1 MFRAHTPASA
11 CKLLTLGTNGG
22 PAGRDPYG
30 KLTAMMQKCC
40 LAALAATLVSWAGAA
55 SGQTFETVGT
65 RAAGMG
71 GAFVAVADD
80 ASAAYWNPAGLAAG
94 NFFTMVLDRTAVKV
108 DPGGSSEGAASGSGS
123 LVSLGMP
130 ALGLSYYRV
139 RTTTL
144 TPRALTTAAN
154 SDGRKGLEA
163 GDVRRDTLITHHS
176 GATLVQSI
184 VPGLAVGATL
194 KLVRGIATST
204 VVLDGDRG
212 ELLDDASE
220 LTGKGTSRV
229 DLDLG
234 VMATRGRVKAGL
246 TVRNVM
252 QPAFSTAGESGR
264 LMLRRQARAG
274 VAVVLVSGW
283 VVAGDLD
290 VTRTPAPG
298 GSMRSLAAGTE
309 GRVGRKAFVRGGLRV
324 NTAGSRQPVVAAGG
338 SYAVM
343 GSLLLDAQVTGGS
356 DRAQR
361 GWGLAARFVY

>member
-1 MFRAHTPASA
+1 
-11 CKLLTLGTNGG
+11 
-22 PAGRDPYG
+22 
-30 KLTAMMQKCC
+30 MMQKCR
-40 LAALAATLVSWAGAA
+40 LAPLVAALVGWAGGVSA
-55 SGQTFETVGT
+55 QTFEAVGT

-80 ASAAYWNPAGLAAG
+80 ASAAYWNPAGFAAG

-108 DPGGSSEGAASGSGS
+108 DSDGSSEGAASGSGS

-139 RTTTL
+139 RATTL
-144 TPRALTTAAN
+144 TPRTLTTAAH
-154 SDGRKGLEA
+154 SDGRQRIGT
-163 GDVRRDTLITHHS
+163 GQVRLDTLITHHS

-204 VVLDGDRG
+204 VVPDGDRG
-212 ELLDDASE
+212 ALLGDASE
-220 LTGKGTSRV
+220 LTGKSTSRF
-229 DLDLG
+229 DADLG
-234 VMATRGRVKAGL
+234 VMASRGPVKAGL

-252 QPAFSTAGESGR
+252 QPAFSTAGESGT
-264 LMLRRQARAG
+264 LMLRRQVRAG
-274 VAVVLVSGW
+274 LAVVPVSGW

-290 VTRTPAPG
+290 VTRTPGSG
-298 GSMRSLAAGTE
+298 GRMRSLAAGTE

-324 NTAGSRQPVVAAGG
+324 NTAGPRQPVIAAGG

-343 GSLLLDAQVTGGS
+343 GSLLLDGQVTGSS

-361 GWGLAARFVY
+361 GWGIAARFVY